1 MTPDDRMFAALASAQ
16 AAALSYVC
24 AVAKD
29 RLNDEHGVS
38 LHAATTH
45 ARACGATHAQVTA
58 AMRQG
63 E

>member
-1 MTPDDRMFAALASAQ
+1 MTPDDRMLAALVSAQ

-24 AVAKD
+24 AVARD
-29 RLNDEHGVS
+29 RLNDEHGIS
-38 LHAATTH
+38 LNVATTH
-45 ARACGATHAQVTA
+45 ARACGATTGQIAA

>member
-24 AVAKD
+24 AVARD

-38 LHAATTH
+38 LYHATTH
-45 ARACGATHAQVTA
+45 ARACGATHQQITT
-58 AMRQG
+58 AMRDG
-63 E
+63 R